1 MFVVIK
7 KKVGTGCRETIQIW
21 TKTNFYPRQDVLEY
35 CSLRCEDFEAGFWS
49 KFKSIWIH
57 FPITPNSKS
66 RSWDA
71 SYLKT
76 IWFWEQKKLHNFL
89 FYNYFSYSIKVYW
102 KRKSYLSQGGF
113 DQKVL
118 LPNWVSFET
127 RHQNCALH
135 SVQNINNKG
144 FCQPPRICQNKP
156 SMKNLSKNFVK
167 NLLLVQPFP
176 PDSVLVAQPGS
187 TLLDKTCAGDNVSL
201 STNFQI
207 SSWHKIIKAFASA
220 KEYYLRFS
228 IVKEAVRVRICRS
241 YQNFY
246 FKYTMIF
253 WGNWSLLWN

>member
-1 MFVVIK
+1 MSSKKKLGQAVGRQYRYGLQLISTQGKTFWNIVRSDVKILRQVSEVNLNPSEYTFQSLQIQNLGAETRAIWKQFDFGNKKNYIIFCFIIISHIQLKFIGKENPIWAREDLIK
-7 KKVGTGCRETIQIW
+7 KFCFQIELVL
-21 TKTNFYPRQDVLEY
+21 RQDI
-35 CSLRCEDFEAGFWS
+35 R
-49 KFKSIWIH
+49 
-57 FPITPNSKS
+57 T
-66 RSWDA
+66 
-71 SYLKT
+71 
-76 IWFWEQKKLHNFL
+76 
-89 FYNYFSYSIKVYW
+89 
-102 KRKSYLSQGGF
+102 
-113 DQKVL
+113 
-118 LPNWVSFET
+118 
-127 RHQNCALH
+127 
-135 SVQNINNKG
+135 VQNINNKG